1 MGLIIPRSI
10 DIEHIP
16 LVSIVLHLIEE
27 SRSRLGHPT
36 GDLEREDHLFAS
48 EYPLTHHELSDIFD
62 RAPLVWCDHYHIL
75 DTMLHE

>member
-1 MGLIIPRSI
+1 MGLISPRSV

-36 GDLEREDHLFAS
+36 GDLEREDHLLAS
-48 EYPLTHHELSDIFD
+48 KYPLTPYELSDIFD
-62 RAPLVWCDHYHIL
+62 RAPLVWCDCYHVL
-75 DTMLHE
+75 DTMLRE